1 MKITSINTYD
11 APLPAGHYSQGAVAG
26 NVIFVSGQLPVVPLA
41 GDNDSRRYQRV
52 RHFRLLIMS

>member
-11 APLPAGHYSQGAVAG
+11 APLPGGHYSQAAVAG

-41 GDNDSRRYQRV
+41 GDQMTGRHQRADT
-52 RHFRLLIMS
+52 SGS